1 MMMRI
6 AILTA
11 LPLIA
16 LAQPAAAQDLSTS
29 AYRNTLEFAGCVLA
43 ANPADARALL
53 ASVPASVD
61 EGALVKKLAA
71 TSGCTGKPKEEALRG
86 AIAERVYLAT
96 YAAAPAEPAAG
107 AAPAP
112 FTGSGNAALANWD
125 ITRCVAT
132 RDPVGADMLVRSEL
146 GTPAQKDAI
155 KRLSPVIGGC
165 VPAGVQVGFDREK
178 MRGLIAEG
186 LLAVRAGTA
195 N

>member
-1 MMMRI
+1 MMIRT

-11 LPLIA
+11 LPLLA
-16 LAQPAAAQDLSTS
+16 LATPAAAQSVSTS
-29 AYRNTLEFAGCVLA
+29 AYRNTLEFAGCVA
-43 ANPADARALL
+43 TANPADTRALL
-53 ASVPASVD
+53 ASAPATAD

-71 TSGCTGKPKEEALRG
+71 TPGCTGKPKEEALRG
-86 AIAERVYLAT
+86 ALAERIYLAT

-107 AAPAP
+107 AAPAA
-112 FTGSGNAALANWD
+112 FAGSGIPALANWD

-146 GTPAQKDAI
+146 GSTAQKDAI

-165 VPAGVQVGFDREK
+165 VPAGVQASFDREK
-178 MRGLIAEG
+178 MRGLVAEG
-186 LLAVRAGTA
+186 LLAVRGG